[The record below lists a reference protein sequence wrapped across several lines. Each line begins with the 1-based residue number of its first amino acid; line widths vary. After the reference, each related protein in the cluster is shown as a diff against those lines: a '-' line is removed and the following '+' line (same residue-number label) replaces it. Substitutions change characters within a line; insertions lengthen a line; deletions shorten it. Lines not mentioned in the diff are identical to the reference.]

1 MRNWLPAV
9 LVRGPRRHADQQ
21 GRARSGR
28 VWPPAEG
35 GDRQQL
41 CMSPRTHRRRGGPTD
56 TASRPSWD
64 AHGPAASGGT
74 LGRRRGRPAC
84 SSPQKHRGRVR
95 TSRTAP
101 ARCLVTA
108 RAAWLCRAD
117 RGRGADRT
125 RGPHASHPELRPA
138 PLLGSDFI
146 TGRFSLRTPAGL
158 DPGCQTEARGRCPSS
173 RLWPSPERTGPRRPS
188 AHCVHLSGGRWTL
201 VSEPRTPRPRVCGR
215 TGTHMETQGPPAE
228 TWRQTGREPR
238 PRRPVARWILRRTRR
253 EETLDTSL
261 FPCFLIGLCFCF
273 PA

>member
-74 LGRRRGRPAC
+74 LWRRRGRPAC
-84 SSPQKHRGRVR
+84 SSPQKPRGRVR
-95 TSRTAP
+95 MSRMEP
-101 ARCLVTA
+101 SRCLVTA

-138 PLLGSDFI
+138 LPLGSDFI
-146 TGRFSLRTPAGL
+146 TGRFSLRTAAGL
-158 DPGCQTEARGRCPSS
+158 DPRCQMEARGRSPSS

-188 AHCVHLSGGRWTL
+188 AHCVHLSGG
-201 VSEPRTPRPRVCGR
+201 
-215 TGTHMETQGPPAE
+215 
-228 TWRQTGREPR
+228 
-238 PRRPVARWILRRTRR
+238 
-253 EETLDTSL
+253 
-261 FPCFLIGLCFCF
+261 
-273 PA
+273 

>member
-74 LGRRRGRPAC
+74 LGGRRGRPAC

-95 TSRTAP
+95 TSHTAP

-138 PLLGSDFI
+138 LPLGSDFI
-146 TGRFSLRTPAGL
+146 TAVSLSEPPRASIRGARRRPAVAAPPHGSGRAPREQVPAALRLTVFICPVA
-158 DPGCQTEARGRCPSS
+158 DGRWFRS
-173 RLWPSPERTGPRRPS
+173 RGPRGP
-188 AHCVHLSGGRWTL
+188 GRVDAPGLTW
-201 VSEPRTPRPRVCGR
+201 RPRVL
-215 TGTHMETQGPPAE
+215 
-228 TWRQTGREPR
+228 R
-238 PRRPVARWILRRTRR
+238 PKRGDKRGGSRDPDVRWLVG
-253 EETLDTSL
+253 
-261 FPCFLIGLCFCF
+261 F
-273 PA
+273 